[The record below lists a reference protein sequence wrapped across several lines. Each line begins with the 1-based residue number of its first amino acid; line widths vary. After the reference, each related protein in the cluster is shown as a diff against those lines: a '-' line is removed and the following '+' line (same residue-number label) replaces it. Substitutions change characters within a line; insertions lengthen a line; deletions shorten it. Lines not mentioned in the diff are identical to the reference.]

1 MEKNGTVN
9 ILLLL
14 FYSLDLIFGNMA
26 DSVNLPYYINEKID
40 IGNFAGGKKQIYLS
54 EIINVKE
61 NSINK
66 WKSVAT
72 VQQLFC
78 CFLLICV
85 SIVISFL
92 LNELYQKIFI
102 GMTILLC
109 VYLYERLCVRKKGCM
124 NI

>member
-1 MEKNGTVN
+1 
-9 ILLLL
+9 
-14 FYSLDLIFGNMA
+14 MA

-40 IGNFAGGKKQIYLS
+40 IGNFAERKKQIYLS